1 MRKANGS
8 FTTVY
13 AITIRNRTFS
23 RMYKLLLKTYHTLS
37 ELK

>member
-1 MRKANGS
+1 MRSENGS
-8 FTTVY
+8 LTTVY